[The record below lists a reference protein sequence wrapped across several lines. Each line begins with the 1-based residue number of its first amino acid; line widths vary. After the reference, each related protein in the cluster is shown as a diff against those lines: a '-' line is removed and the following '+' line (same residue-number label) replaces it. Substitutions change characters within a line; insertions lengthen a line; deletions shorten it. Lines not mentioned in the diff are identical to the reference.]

1 MTGSQLKQK
10 LLHHLQGLYQH
21 KIQNVQNEIL
31 SMTPSR
37 DSDMKNSAGD
47 KHETGRAMMH
57 IELDNHKKHLAKLL
71 EQKNELEMIDIRIT
85 EETIQFGSIAI
96 TSSGN
101 YFFSVGIGKVAI
113 DGADWFC
120 VSMISP
126 VGKTLQS
133 KVVGDEIAFNGEKI
147 KIEKII

>member
-10 LLHHLQGLYQH
+10 LLHHLQALYQY

-101 YFFSVGIGKVAI
+101 YFFCVGIGKVAI

-126 VGKTLQS
+126 VGKALQA
-133 KVVGDEIAFNGEKI
+133 KVTGDEITFNGKKI
-147 KIEKII
+147 KIEEII